1 MILINDSS
9 SIWYLYRVSDFRVFI
24 PYQRFTSHV
33 YSYAIRWQ
41 FLTYV
46 SRVIY
51 SHIQLIGFDSIL
63 WFFYNIDVRTK
74 VVSYHNLWGYH
85 VTEWRKNTFS
95 KLYLNIGY
103 RIFMF
108 SYMNTSAWS
117 LRNCYIQV
125 LYIACSHITTASMFV
140 YTMFAYHCVW

>member
-1 MILINDSS
+1 MTPQVFGTYIVYQILGC
-9 SIWYLYRVSDFRVFI
+9 
-24 PYQRFTSHV
+24 
-33 YSYAIRWQ
+33 SYHIKDLPHMYILMRYDDNFWHMS
-41 FLTYV
+41 V
-46 SRVIY
+46 GVIY
-51 SHIQLIGFDSIL
+51 SHIQSIGFDSIL
-63 WFFYNIDVRTK
+63 GIFLISYCIDVRTK
-74 VVSYHNLWGYH
+74 VVSYHNLWGYQ

-117 LRNCYIQV
+117 LRNCYIHV